1 MSTKNLLG
9 AVMTL
14 TLLGCRLAAAAPYW
28 IAWEGDDW
36 PAVYTELLEQ

>member
-1 MSTKNLLG
+1 MSTTTRLATL
-9 AVMTL
+9 MTL
-14 TLLGCRLAAAAPYW
+14 ALLRCGLTAAAPYW